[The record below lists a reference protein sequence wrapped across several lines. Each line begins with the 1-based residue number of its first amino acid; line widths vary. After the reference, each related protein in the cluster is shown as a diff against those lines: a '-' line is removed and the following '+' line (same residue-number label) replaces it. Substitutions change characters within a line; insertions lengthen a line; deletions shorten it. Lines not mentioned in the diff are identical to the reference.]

1 MPTPP
6 LKCFALLL
14 LLSLLP
20 THGFA
25 QVQVLAS
32 IKPLQLIAAAVT
44 EGVSEPGVIIP
55 PNQSPHDFNLR
66 PSDMRRLVDAGLVLW
81 VGPGLETYLSGV
93 LSQKAMAGKTLEAA
107 SVAGVSLLALNE
119 EEHSHEGETYDPH
132 LWLSTANALALA
144 RALEARLSIADPRHA
159 MRYQTNLARFENAM
173 HTLQDNLQ
181 AQFSTLQETP
191 FAVYHNGTQYLEN
204 QLGLQHV
211 FVLVPDH
218 EIQPGIRHL
227 LDLRSRLETLQ
238 PVCLLEDVNA
248 NAATVDTVFRNYPLR
263 RTMLD
268 TLGENIV
275 PGVDA
280 YANLIAGLAT
290 AIAQCLKPDAHP

>member
-6 LKCFALLL
+6 LKCFVLML

-20 THGFA
+20 SRGFA
-25 QVQVLAS
+25 QAQVLAS

-66 PSDMRRLVDAGLVLW
+66 PSDMRRMVDAGLVLW
-81 VGPGLETYLSGV
+81 VGPGLETYLAGV
-93 LSQKAMAGKTLEAA
+93 LSQKAMASKALELA
-107 SVAGVSLLALNE
+107 SVEGVSLLTLNE
-119 EEHSHEGETYDPH
+119 EEHSHEGESYDPH
-132 LWLSTANALALA
+132 LWLSTHNAMVVA
-144 RALEARLSIADPRHA
+144 RALSERLSVADPNNA
-159 MRYQTNLARFENAM
+159 ARYQANLVRFEN
-173 HTLQDNLQ
+173 TIRELESSLQ
-181 AQFSTLQETP
+181 ARFSSLREIP
-191 FAVYHNGTQYLEN
+191 FAVYHNGTQYLER

-248 NAATVDTVFRNYPLR
+248 NAATVNTVFRDYPLR

-275 PGVDA
+275 PGEQA
-280 YANLIAGLAT
+280 YANLITDLAT
-290 AIAQCLKPDAHP
+290 AIAQCLSP